1 MATALRGDGS
11 CTTASRGVKKRHF
24 FAIYIYNASI
34 YQDRLGTNIGKT
46 QKKSDVSSGGW
57 LRTESGGWREPTPH
71 NNPHNLFPQRLA
83 AHDDPT
89 VRRLFC
95 LWSPSMCEFAAS
107 SFDPAYRSS
116 VVRPTFKG
124 SPDPA
129 LRLFD
134 ERQEAWAFEIW
145 MRSTLSLVSG
155 SLLATRVAAVGLHQV
170 LFVHDNAAKVSF
182 VWRECSNG
190 L

>member
-1 MATALRGDGS
+1 MPFCARRMPGSAAATWSFPSLAKRARASSSTAASSTPGWMATALRGDGS

-134 ERQEAWAFEIW
+134 ERQEA
-145 MRSTLSLVSG
+145 
-155 SLLATRVAAVGLHQV
+155 
-170 LFVHDNAAKVSF
+170 
-182 VWRECSNG
+182 
-190 L
+190 

>member
-1 MATALRGDGS
+1 MPFCARRMPGSAAATWSFPSLAKRARASSSTAASSTPGWMATALRGDGS

-57 LRTESGGWREPTPH
+57 LRTESGVWREPTPH

-134 ERQEAWAFEIW
+134 ERQEA
-145 MRSTLSLVSG
+145 
-155 SLLATRVAAVGLHQV
+155 
-170 LFVHDNAAKVSF
+170 
-182 VWRECSNG
+182 
-190 L
+190 